1 MSFYLFVCLFS
12 ESFKMIQ
19 FKILTKISDG
29 LRQARN
35 SEGEERKCILYLK
48 SVQFKKVGR
57 HLCPFSIKRWD
68 AYHLT
73 TIKSTF
79 LSISR
84 PSLVSDNR
92 LMEKRGSHLLFFLAV
107 GTFLHSSSLSFKDA
121 DWHLIALWD
130 TNKIVV

>member
-1 MSFYLFVCLFS
+1 
-12 ESFKMIQ
+12 MIQ

-35 SEGEERKCILYLK
+35 SEGEERKYILYLK

-68 AYHLT
+68 LYLT

-84 PSLVSDNR
+84 PSLVSGNR
-92 LMEKRGSHLLFFLAV
+92 LTEKKDHINYFF
-107 GTFLHSSSLSFKDA
+107 
-121 DWHLIALWD
+121 
-130 TNKIVV
+130 